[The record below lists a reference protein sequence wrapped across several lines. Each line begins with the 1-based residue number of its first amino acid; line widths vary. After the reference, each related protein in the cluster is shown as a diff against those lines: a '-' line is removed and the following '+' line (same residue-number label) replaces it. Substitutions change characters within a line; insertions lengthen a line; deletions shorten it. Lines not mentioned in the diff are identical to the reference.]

1 MHLAEQLILIME
13 WQFV

>member
-1 MHLAEQLILIME
+1 MRLAEQLILIME